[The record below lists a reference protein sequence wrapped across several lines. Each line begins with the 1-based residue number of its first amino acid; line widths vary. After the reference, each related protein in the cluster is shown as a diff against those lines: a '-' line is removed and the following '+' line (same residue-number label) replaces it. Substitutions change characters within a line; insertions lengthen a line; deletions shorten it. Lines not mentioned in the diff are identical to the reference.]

1 MLPLSHSGSL
11 LFQQC
16 SVLGED
22 GRPSGGVPAAKPAL
36 IQWRVQRLSH
46 NVPDMAASCR
56 SSLGVWRLLRYAAP
70 VCVAL
75 SAASGPLAA
84 GPSVSQLLAVC
95 DRGFAQGNKGP
106 DAAACEWYAL
116 PCACGSR
123 SANAEPPA
131 WCIPASEAPGEAVRR
146 VVAELRRY
154 PNPAEQSDTAV
165 PAVLTKLYPCVTAG
179 AE

>member
-1 MLPLSHSGSL
+1 M
-11 LFQQC
+11 
-16 SVLGED
+16 
-22 GRPSGGVPAAKPAL
+22 

-46 NVPDMAASCR
+46 NVPDMVASCC
-56 SSLGVWRLLRYAAP
+56 SLLGVWRFLRYAAP
-70 VCVAL
+70 VWVAL
-75 SAASGPLAA
+75 FAASGPLAA
-84 GPSVSQLLAVC
+84 GPSVSQLLAAC

-116 PCACGSR
+116 PCACGSGYA
-123 SANAEPPA
+123 SAEPPA
-131 WCIPASEAPGEAVRR
+131 WCIPASEAPGQTVRR

-165 PAVLTKLYPCVTAG
+165 PAVLAKLYPCVTAG